1 MRDIYFNISL
11 ADTYTWMKP
20 SSKPCDYE
28 YYEYVTILVDY
39 DTEIRNDTGNV
50 IRGLEV
56 TYVLQLIKLLCGNY
70 VFHIGAYTGTILHS
84 AIMSWV

>member
-56 TYVLQLIKLLCGNY
+56 T
-70 VFHIGAYTGTILHS
+70 
-84 AIMSWV
+84 